1 MEQDRMPESLKG
13 SVVQGDI
20 HDESIKEIRKE
31 MEYRKAEA
39 AAAEY
44 EKKRRNAVNYL
55 FVFSSVSTLS
65 FVYLGFT
72 SIKFRSDWIAF
83 FGFSSV
89 FLLVLLLVYQY
100 LMGVNPF
107 RKKENKDFVDDT
119 LIERIDAP
127 IPPADSDDVFNWS
140 VEESFYSI
148 QVRIKDEISSLSRRG
163 NLNLMIGVGTS
174 AVAVGLLVYV
184 VLWDNGGSSTMAEV
198 LAHYAPRVMLS
209 VFIEIFSFFFLK
221 LYSAGLQDIKYYQN
235 ELTNLEA
242 KFIALNKAVE
252 LKDKTSTA
260 KILIS
265 LSLTERNGILK
276 KGETTQDI
284 ERLRQSQQNEK
295 ELLSALMSLV
305 KTKP

>member
-1 MEQDRMPESLKG
+1 MGQDGMPESLKR
-13 SVVQGDI
+13 SVALGDI
-20 HDESIKEIRKE
+20 HDESIKGIRKE
-31 MEYRKAEA
+31 MEYRKAEV

-44 EKKRRNAVNYL
+44 EKRRRSAVAYL
-55 FVFSSVSTLS
+55 FVFLSVSALS
-65 FVYLGFT
+65 LAYLSLT
-72 SIKFRSDWIAF
+72 SIKFKSDWIAF
-83 FGFSSV
+83 LGIASGFL
-89 FLLVLLLVYQY
+89 FVLLFVYQY

-107 RKKENKDFVDDT
+107 HKKENKDFVDDA

-127 IPPADSDDVFNWS
+127 TPPADSDDVFNWS